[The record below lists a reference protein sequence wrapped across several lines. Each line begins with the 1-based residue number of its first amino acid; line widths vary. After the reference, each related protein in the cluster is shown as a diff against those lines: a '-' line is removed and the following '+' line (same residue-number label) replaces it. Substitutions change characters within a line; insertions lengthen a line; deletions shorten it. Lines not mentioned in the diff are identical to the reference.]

1 MLDTCRKLTGKFW
14 VVVVRMGYSTKPK
27 GFVVVLPAQIGKVW
41 GFAGAWW
48 VGFSCVKIGWPK
60 SHGLQLITVS
70 SLGTLQLEPVNARND
85 QWRSVNFAVPP
96 PYHHIS
102 PYHRRDVWSEGQF
115 PHSGVIENRPN
126 GNHRFC
132 FQQGFLQTFPSNWF
146 WTLGRPSVWTGTEDR
161 RKGCQ
166 GLDLQTF
173 LFWLWIYLLTLRI
186 FASRYKD
193 LRQWYQLTFIFLEW
207 AATTSQLRFT
217 PLSIDNGFSV
227 YTWTRP

>member
-115 PHSGVIENRPN
+115 HTAAWLKIGQMETIDSVSNR
-126 GNHRFC
+126 GSYKL
-132 FQQGFLQTFPSNWF
+132 FLQLILDFGTAFS
-146 WTLGRPSVWTGTEDR
+146 LDRHRRPQERMPRSGLANVSVLTVNIFTY
-161 RKGCQ
+161 
-166 GLDLQTF
+166 F
-173 LFWLWIYLLTLRI
+173 AYLCI
-186 FASRYKD
+186 P
-193 LRQWYQLTFIFLEW
+193 I
-207 AATTSQLRFT
+207 
-217 PLSIDNGFSV
+217 
-227 YTWTRP
+227 

>member
-1 MLDTCRKLTGKFW
+1 MLDTCRKLT
-14 VVVVRMGYSTKPK
+14 
-27 GFVVVLPAQIGKVW
+27 GFVVVLPAQIGKV
-41 GFAGAWW
+41 GSALPGHGSAFL
-48 VGFSCVKIGWPK
+48 VCMKIGCPK
-60 SHGLQLITVS
+60 SSQVPWITVDYS
-70 SLGTLQLEPVNARND
+70 IIFGYPSTWAGKCQK
-85 QWRSVNFAVPP
+85 WSVTIGEFCSPS
-96 PYHHIS
+96 IS
-102 PYHRRDVWSEGQF
+102 PYHRRAVSR
-115 PHSGVIENRPN
+115 GVIENRSN

-146 WTLGRPSVWTGTEDR
+146 WTLGRPSVWTGAEDR

-207 AATTSQLRFT
+207 AATTSQLGFT
-217 PLSIDNGFSV
+217 
-227 YTWTRP
+227 TAET